1 LQKDGLKVS
10 EYIEEEN
17 EGIQSLTK
25 KRGAV
30 ENDADE
36 VGNLI
41 NNLRSKLSGLDGI
54 IDAEGDKV
62 KNFKE
67 SRPSS

>member
-1 LQKDGLKVS
+1 MKVS

-17 EGIQSLTK
+17 QGIQSLTK

-30 ENDADE
+30 ENEADE

-54 IDAEGDKV
+54 IDAEGDRV
-62 KNFKE
+62 KNFKQ

>member
-1 LQKDGLKVS
+1 MKVS

-17 EGIQSLTK
+17 QGIQSLAR

-30 ENDADE
+30 ENEADD

-41 NNLRSKLSGLDGI
+41 NNLRGKLSGLDGVVN
-54 IDAEGDKV
+54 AEGERV

-67 SRPSS
+67 SRPKA